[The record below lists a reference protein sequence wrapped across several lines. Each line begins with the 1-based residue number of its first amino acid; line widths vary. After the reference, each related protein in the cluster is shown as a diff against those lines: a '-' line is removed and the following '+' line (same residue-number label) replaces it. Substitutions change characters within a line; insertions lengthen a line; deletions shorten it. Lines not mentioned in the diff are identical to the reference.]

1 MSWQEEGPPT
11 AVPDWCRAIKPG
23 LVEAGRTHN
32 SRSQY
37 VEEAV
42 LIASSETL
50 VLDGWMLAK
59 YLTSLSRSICRAM
72 MVCSTASWWQLAEAK
87 KYSGSDMCST

>member
-1 MSWQEEGPPT
+1 MSWQEKGPPT
-11 AVPDWCRAIKPG
+11 AVPDWCRAVKPG
-23 LVEAGRTHN
+23 SGR
-32 SRSQY
+32 SRKDTRSGSQY

-50 VLDGWMLAK
+50 VLDGWVLAK

-72 MVCSTASWWQLAEAK
+72 MVCSTAS
-87 KYSGSDMCST
+87 